1 MLIGNTVKNTA
12 KTLCSY
18 FTVRSPDSGS
28 RYNINARVHNIMH
41 CMRTRYSVASNS
53 ADCAEIKNPVRK
65 MVGSL
70 AERRAKTPTRTISL
84 FLRASA
90 KGALSRESFLEE
102 ILPRGPG
109 SGGTAGLFI
118 YLLFTSS

>member
-1 MLIGNTVKNTA
+1 
-12 KTLCSY
+12 
-18 FTVRSPDSGS
+18 
-28 RYNINARVHNIMH
+28 MH

-53 ADCAEIKNPVRK
+53 ADCAEIKNPLWRK
-65 MVGSL
+65 MGGSL

-102 ILPRGPG
+102 ILPRGRYCG
-109 SGGTAGLFI
+109 IIYLFI
-118 YLLFTSS
+118 IYELVSIYLFLAYFYHFGYYMHKT

>member
-1 MLIGNTVKNTA
+1 
-12 KTLCSY
+12 
-18 FTVRSPDSGS
+18 
-28 RYNINARVHNIMH
+28 
-41 CMRTRYSVASNS
+41 
-53 ADCAEIKNPVRK
+53 

-109 SGGTAGLFI
+109 SGVLRDYLFI
-118 YLLFTSS
+118 YYLRARKYLPIFIILDIICTRPSPNMFDAAAK

>member
-1 MLIGNTVKNTA
+1 
-12 KTLCSY
+12 
-18 FTVRSPDSGS
+18 
-28 RYNINARVHNIMH
+28 MH

-53 ADCAEIKNPVRK
+53 ADCPPRGRDKKTLWQK

-109 SGGTAGLFI
+109 SGVLRDYLFI
-118 YLLFTSS
+118 YYLRARKYLHIFGLFLSFWIYICTRPSPNMFDAAAK